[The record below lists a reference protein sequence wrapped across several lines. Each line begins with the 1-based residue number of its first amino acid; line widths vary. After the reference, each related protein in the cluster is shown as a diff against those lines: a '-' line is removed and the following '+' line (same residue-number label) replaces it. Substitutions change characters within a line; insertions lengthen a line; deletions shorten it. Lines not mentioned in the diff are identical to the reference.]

1 MFGEYF
7 YHKRVRTAV
16 SVFGSLFNNL
26 NVLRAN
32 SAGEVISQVKVP
44 LSYAPKRSFLD
55 RLQAMQQGEEAERRV
70 AMKLPRMSF
79 EITAMQFDAIRQ
91 LPKINHFH
99 KNTDDENKR
108 TKLYTSTPYNVTFQ
122 LSVYAKSQDDALQI
136 VEQIVPFFNP
146 QYTVTVKPFAD
157 QLDIKEDVPITLEAV
172 TFSDTYENSFDQRR
186 TIVYD
191 LTFDMKINFYGP
203 QNDYGIIR
211 NVNNNLFIMGEDS
224 DKFVHNLNIKPDP
237 IDVDPD
243 SDYGFSLSYLDSA
256 GGPDIY

>member
-1 MFGEYF
+1 MLGTYF
-7 YHKRVRTAV
+7 YHEILRKTVIA
-16 SVFGSLFNNL
+16 FGTLFNDVHIRHNDNTGKSISDMKVALAYGPMQKFLARLEQQPDL
-26 NVLRAN
+26 NRATQ
-32 SAGEVISQVKVP
+32 IT
-44 LSYAPKRSFLD
+44 
-55 RLQAMQQGEEAERRV
+55 
-70 AMKLPRMSF
+70 LPRMSF

-224 DKFVHNLNIKPDP
+224 DKFIHNLNVKPDP